1 MYTLL
6 TVCSAS
12 THAEEQ
18 QSGVWGKGARWEHG
32 EVKDD
37 GTELTGSTRVKL
49 VRHGVARYVVHT
61 LAVD

>member
-1 MYTLL
+1 VYTLL

-18 QSGVWGKGARWEHG
+18 QRGVWGKGARWEHG

-49 VRHGVARYVVHT
+49 VHHGVARYGVPT